1 MDRLIDF
8 ALHFLE
14 GDMKKIIPA
23 VLLMGLLTACGEPY
37 VVDDT
42 PALQSQVKV
51 GDVLRLHNDLT
62 FLPTVR
68 KLTFQFSEITGSGA
82 MQLGAQKYQ
91 PDCALML
98 NKKYYRRVEVP
109 SQDFTVTRVQPYSE
123 PAILDMLY
131 YGVRLYLQ
139 SPKQSE
145 VEMLDCR
152 YPGESYEEGQF
163 TIRMFDTAVGRL
175 MSIKRAQ

>member
-42 PALQSQVKV
+42 PALQSQIKV
-51 GDVLRLHNDLT
+51 GDVLQLKEELT
-62 FLPTVR
+62 YLPTIR
-68 KLTFQFSEITGSGA
+68 KLSFQFSEITGSGA
-82 MQLGAQKYQ
+82 MQLGPQKYQ
-91 PDCALML
+91 PDCALKL
-98 NKKYYRRVEVP
+98 KKKYYRRIEVP
-109 SQDFTVTRVQPYSE
+109 AQEFTITRIEPYSE

-131 YGVRLYLQ
+131 YGVRIYLQ
-139 SPKQSE
+139 APKQKE

-152 YPGESYEEGQF
+152 YPGESYEDGQF
-163 TIRMFDTAVGRL
+163 TTRMFDMTVGRV